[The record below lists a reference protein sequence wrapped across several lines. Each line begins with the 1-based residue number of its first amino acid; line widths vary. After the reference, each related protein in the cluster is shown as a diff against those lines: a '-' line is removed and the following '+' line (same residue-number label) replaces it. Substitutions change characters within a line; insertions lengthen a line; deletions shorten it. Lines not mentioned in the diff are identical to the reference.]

1 MQFFIRNARLEGNG
15 HLTKDWVLRTRVMK
29 VETRGVET
37 LRATSN
43 EKQRLTECPVET
55 LRAMSDEKQ
64 RQT

>member
-1 MQFFIRNARLEGNG
+1 MHNRKKNG

-37 LRATSN
+37 LRATS
-43 EKQRLTECPVET
+43 
-55 LRAMSDEKQ
+55 DEKQ